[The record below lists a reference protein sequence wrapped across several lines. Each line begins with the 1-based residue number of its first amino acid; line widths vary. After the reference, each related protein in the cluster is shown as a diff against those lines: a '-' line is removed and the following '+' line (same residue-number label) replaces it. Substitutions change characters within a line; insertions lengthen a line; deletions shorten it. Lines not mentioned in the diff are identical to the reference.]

1 LDGES
6 ASGARVVEEETKKWL
21 YWAIPAVVAVG
32 IGAALYYGRVHRQAE
47 QAKQTPAVTEPQ
59 ASPPSAEPPIKNPV
73 EETPPAK
80 PLPALADSDPT
91 TQEALGGVFGG
102 ALDPF
107 LVPKNIIRHTVV
119 TIDNLPRKKTAVQMW
134 PVKPIG
140 GELTTSGN
148 GDEVTLTAANSARY
162 EQLIKIV
169 QSTDAAQLAAMY
181 KQLYPLF
188 QQAYVDLGYPE
199 GYFNDRLVEVIDHL
213 LAAPD
218 VTGPVL
224 LRRPSVN
231 YEFVDPEL
239 ENLSAGQKMM
249 IRIGPQNAAILK
261 AKLRELRKAIA
272 KQESAA
278 G

>member
-1 LDGES
+1 M
-6 ASGARVVEEETKKWL
+6 EEETKKWL

-32 IGAALYYGRVHRQAE
+32 IGAALYYGRAHRQAE
-47 QAKQTPAVTEPQ
+47 QQAQQTPAVTQPETP
-59 ASPPSAEPPIKNPV
+59 PPSTEPPIRNPV

-80 PLPALADSDPT
+80 PLPELANSDPD
-91 TQEALGGVFGG
+91 TQEAIGGVFGR

-107 LVPKNIIRHTVV
+107 LVPKDIIRHTVV

-134 PVKPIG
+134 PVKPLG
-140 GELTTSGN
+140 GELTTSGD
-148 GDEVTLTAANSARY
+148 GDQVTLTAANYARY

-169 QSTDAAQLAAMY
+169 QSTDTAQLASMY
-181 KQLYPLF
+181 KQYYPLF
-188 QQAYVDLGYPE
+188 QQAYAGLGYPD
-199 GYFNDRLVEVIDHL
+199 GYFNDRLIEVIDHL
-213 LAAPD
+213 LATPD

-239 ENLSAGQKMM
+239 ENRSSGQKML
-249 IRIGPQNAAILK
+249 IRIGPQNAAVVK
-261 AKLRELRKAIA
+261 TKLRELRKAIA
-272 KQESAA
+272 KQEPAA

>member
-1 LDGES
+1 M
-6 ASGARVVEEETKKWL
+6 EEDTRKWV

-32 IGAALYYGRVHRQAE
+32 IGAALYYGRAHRQAE
-47 QAKQTPAVTEPQ
+47 QQQAQQTPAVTQPQ
-59 ASPPSAEPPIKNPV
+59 ATPPSAKPPIQNPV
-73 EETPPAK
+73 SETPPPA
-80 PLPALADSDPT
+80 PLPELANSDPV
-91 TQEALGGVFGG
+91 TQEALGGVFGR

-134 PVKPIG
+134 PVKPLG
-140 GELTTSGN
+140 GELTTGN
-148 GDEVTLTAANSARY
+148 GEGDEVTLAAANYARY

-169 QSTDAAQLAAMY
+169 QNTDAAQLAAMY
-181 KQLYPLF
+181 KQYYPLF

-213 LAAPD
+213 LATPA

-231 YEFVDPEL
+231 YEFVDAEL
-239 ENLSAGQKMM
+239 ENRSAGQKMM
-249 IRIGPQNAAILK
+249 IRIGSENAAVVK

-272 KQESAA
+272 KQEPAA

>member
-1 LDGES
+1 
-6 ASGARVVEEETKKWL
+6 VEEDTKKWV
-21 YWAIPAVVAVG
+21 YWAIPAVVAVA
-32 IGAALYYGRVHRQAE
+32 IGAALYYGRAHRQAE
-47 QAKQTPAVTEPQ
+47 QQAKQTPAVTQPQ
-59 ASPPSAEPPIKNPV
+59 TPPPSAEPPIKNPV
-73 EETPPAK
+73 AETPPPQ
-80 PLPALADSDPT
+80 PLPELADSDPA
-91 TQEALGGVFGG
+91 TQQALGGVFGR

-134 PVKPIG
+134 PVKPLG

-148 GDEVTLTAANSARY
+148 GDEVTLTAANYARY

-169 QSTDAAQLAAMY
+169 QSTDVAQFVSMY
-181 KQLYPLF
+181 KTYYPLF

-213 LAAPD
+213 LATPD
-218 VTGPVL
+218 MTGPVL

-239 ENLSAGQKMM
+239 ENRSAGQKML
-249 IRIGPQNAAILK
+249 IRIGPQNAAVVK
-261 AKLRELRKAIA
+261 AKLRELRQAIA
-272 KQESAA
+272 KQEPAA

>member
-1 LDGES
+1 M
-6 ASGARVVEEETKKWL
+6 EEDTKKWL

-32 IGAALYYGRVHRQAE
+32 IGAALYYGRTHRQAE
-47 QAKQTPAVTEPQ
+47 QAKQIPAVTQPE
-59 ASPPSAEPPIKNPV
+59 SPPASAEPPIKNPV

-91 TQEALGGVFGG
+91 TQEALGGVFGR

-107 LVPKNIIRHTVV
+107 LVPKNIVRHTVV

-140 GELTTSGN
+140 GELTTSSN
-148 GDEVTLTAANSARY
+148 GDGDVVTLTAENSARY
-162 EQLIKIV
+162 EPLIKIV
-169 QSTDAAQLAAMY
+169 QGTDTAQLVAMY
-181 KQLYPLF
+181 KQFYPLF

-213 LAAPD
+213 LATPD
-218 VTGPVL
+218 PSGPVL
-224 LRRPSVN
+224 LKRPSVN
-231 YEFVDPEL
+231 YEFVDPTL
-239 ENLSAGQKMM
+239 ENRSAGQKMM
-249 IRIGPQNAAILK
+249 IRIGPQNAAIVK

-272 KQESAA
+272 KQEAAA

>member
-1 LDGES
+1 
-6 ASGARVVEEETKKWL
+6 VEEETKKWV

-32 IGAALYYGRVHRQAE
+32 IGAALYYGRMHRQAE
-47 QAKQTPAVTEPQ
+47 QEAKQTPAVTQPQ
-59 ASPPSAEPPIKNPV
+59 TPPPSTEPPIKNPV
-73 EETPPAK
+73 SEATPAQ
-80 PLPALADSDPT
+80 PLPDLANSDQA
-91 TQEALGGVFGG
+91 TQEALGGVFGR
-102 ALDPF
+102 ALDPI
-107 LVPKNIIRHTVV
+107 LVPKNIIRNVVV

-134 PVKPIG
+134 PVKPLG

-162 EQLIKIV
+162 ERLIKIV
-169 QSTDAAQLAAMY
+169 QSTDTAQLAAMY
-181 KQLYPLF
+181 KQYYPLF
-188 QQAYVDLGYPE
+188 QEAYVGLGYPQ

-213 LAAPD
+213 LATPD
-218 VTGPVL
+218 VTGPVV

-239 ENLSAGQKMM
+239 ENRSAGQKMM
-249 IRIGPQNAAILK
+249 IRLGSQNAAIVK

-272 KQESAA
+272 TQQEPAA

>member
-1 LDGES
+1 M
-6 ASGARVVEEETKKWL
+6 EEDAKKWV

-32 IGAALYYGRVHRQAE
+32 IGAALYYGRVQRQAE
-47 QAKQTPAVTEPQ
+47 QQAQQAPAVTQPQ
-59 ASPPSAEPPIKNPV
+59 TSPPSSKPPIQNPV
-73 EETPPAK
+73 TTTPSPQ
-80 PLPALADSDPT
+80 PLPELANSDPT
-91 TQEALGGVFGG
+91 TQEALGGVFGR

-134 PVKPIG
+134 PVKPLG
-140 GELTTSGN
+140 GELTTTGN
-148 GDEVTLTAANSARY
+148 GDEVTLTAANYARY

-169 QSTDAAQLAAMY
+169 QNTDTAQLASMY
-181 KQLYPLF
+181 QQYYPLF

-213 LAAPD
+213 LATPD

-239 ENLSAGQKMM
+239 ENRSAGQKMM
-249 IRIGPQNAAILK
+249 IRIGSQNAAIVK
-261 AKLRELRKAIA
+261 VKLRELRKAIA
-272 KQESAA
+272 KQEPAA

>member
-1 LDGES
+1 
-6 ASGARVVEEETKKWL
+6 VVTQPEAT
-21 YWAIPAVVAVG
+21 
-32 IGAALYYGRVHRQAE
+32 
-47 QAKQTPAVTEPQ
+47 
-59 ASPPSAEPPIKNPV
+59 PPSAEPPIRNPV
-73 EETPPAK
+73 EETTPPK
-80 PLPALADSDPT
+80 PLPELADSDPS
-91 TQEALGGVFGG
+91 TQEALGGVFGP

-140 GELTTSGN
+140 GELTTSGD

-162 EQLIKIV
+162 EPLIKIV
-169 QSTDAAQLAAMY
+169 QSTDTAQLAAMY
-181 KQLYPLF
+181 KTFYPLF

-213 LAAPD
+213 LATPD

-239 ENLSAGQKMM
+239 ENRSAGQKMM
-249 IRIGPQNAAILK
+249 IRIGPQNAALVK
-261 AKLRELRKAIA
+261 TKLRELRKAIA

>member
-1 LDGES
+1 
-6 ASGARVVEEETKKWL
+6 VEEDTKKWV

-32 IGAALYYGRVHRQAE
+32 IGAALYYGRAHRQAE
-47 QAKQTPAVTEPQ
+47 QQAQQVPAVTQPQ
-59 ASPPSAEPPIKNPV
+59 TPPPSAKPPIQNPLP
-73 EETPPAK
+73 ETPSPQ
-80 PLPALADSDPT
+80 PLPELANSDPT
-91 TQEALGGVFGG
+91 TQEALGGVFGR

-134 PVKPIG
+134 PVKPLG

-148 GDEVTLTAANSARY
+148 GEEATLAAANYARY

-169 QSTDAAQLAAMY
+169 QNTDTAQLAAMY
-181 KQLYPLF
+181 QQYYPLF

-213 LAAPD
+213 LATPD

-239 ENLSAGQKMM
+239 ENRSAGQKMM
-249 IRIGPQNAAILK
+249 IRIGSQNAAIVK
-261 AKLRELRKAIA
+261 VKLRELRKAIA
-272 KQESAA
+272 KQAPAA

>member
-1 LDGES
+1 MDEDQ
-6 ASGARVVEEETKKWL
+6 KKWV

-32 IGAALYYGRVHRQAE
+32 IGVALYYGRAHRQAE
-47 QAKQTPAVTEPQ
+47 QLANQPPAATEPQ
-59 ASPPSAEPPIKNPV
+59 SMPPSAEPPIKNPV
-73 EETPPAK
+73 EETPPPT
-80 PLPALADSDPT
+80 PLPDLPNSDPSL
-91 TQEALGGVFGG
+91 QEALGGVFGR
-102 ALDPF
+102 ALEPF

-140 GELTTSGN
+140 GELSTTGE
-148 GDEVTLTAANSARY
+148 GEEQVTLGADNYARY
-162 EQLIKIV
+162 EPVMKIV
-169 QSTDAAQLAAMY
+169 QNTDAAQLAATY
-181 KQLYPLF
+181 KLYYPLF

-213 LAAPD
+213 LATPE
-218 VTGPVL
+218 VSGPVL

-239 ENLSAGQKMM
+239 ENRSSGQKLL
-249 IRIGPQNAAILK
+249 IRMGSQNAAILK
-261 AKLRELRKAIA
+261 AKLRELRNVVA
-272 KQESAA
+272 KQGPAP